1 MSWFAR
7 QKYST
12 IKAPIPQDRV
22 PVGLCTKCPKCGVI
36 MLTRDLERNLQ
47 VCLKC
52 DYHLKMTAMD
62 RIVCTVDEGTFVE
75 THGNLKT
82 ADPLNFHDIR
92 SYPEQI
98 ARYQQRTGLTEA
110 IVTGYGKIYGIEAS
124 LGFMDAQF
132 IAASM
137 GSVVG
142 EKVSRVFEHSLETRK
157 PAVIFC
163 AAGGA
168 RMQEGILSLMQMAKT
183 SGMVAKMREAR
194 IPYVPV
200 LTDPTGAGVAAS
212 FSSLGD
218 LIIAEPGAMVYFAGP
233 RVIEQTI
240 RQVLPRGFQRAEFVQ
255 EHGFID
261 LIVHRGQ
268 MKATLASVLAIL
280 THQKHD
286 PIGEE
291 EA

>member
-1 MSWFAR
+1 MTWF
-7 QKYST
+7 QKPQYT
-12 IKAPIPQDRV
+12 VLKAPSAEDRV
-22 PVGLCTKCPKCGVI
+22 PSGLCSKCPRCGVI
-36 MLTRDLERNLQ
+36 QMTRDLEKNLHVCPKCQYHEKIGAWERIAQ
-47 VCLKC
+47 VVDKDTFTETCGT
-52 DYHLKMTAMD
+52 MT
-62 RIVCTVDEGTFVE
+62 TG
-75 THGNLKT
+75 
-82 ADPLNFHDIR
+82 DPLEFRDLR

-98 ARYQQRTGLTEA
+98 ARYQKRSGLREA
-110 IVTGYGKIYGIEAS
+110 IVSGTGKIRGLDLS

-142 EKVSRVFEHSLETRK
+142 EKVARIFEYSLEHRV

-183 SGMVAKMREAR
+183 SGLVSRMREAR
-194 IPYVPV
+194 LAYIPV

-218 LIIAEPGAMVYFAGP
+218 VIVSEPGAMVYFAGP

-261 LIVHRGQ
+261 MIVPRHELRN
-268 MKATLASVLAIL
+268 TLASILAML
-280 THQKHD
+280 TNQTL
-286 PIGEE
+286 PPLENGV
-291 EA
+291 